1 MSLKG
6 LMITGA
12 VLLTL
17 LLLSQIRLWVLAGY
31 TASGAI
37 LRVGLGPFALT
48 LFQTSLIK
56 SDKKAKKAARRAEK
70 KAARKGRKKPA
81 VKEEKTEYRGA
92 ALELFWELFDMF
104 LEVGSRFK
112 RKLRIDFIQ
121 LHLVWGAEDPADAA
135 IGYGRAQG
143 VLHTIL
149 PLLEVN
155 FKVKETAATIDID
168 YTLEKPTINVKVAC
182 SLTVMQAIA
191 LGTYAGRKALMGYLR
206 HRRRNQPK
214 KEKAVR

>member
-12 VLLTL
+12 VLLTF

-31 TASGAI
+31 TASGVL
-37 LRVGLGPFALT
+37 LRAGLGPFALT
-48 LFQTSLIK
+48 LFHTSLPK
-56 SDKKAKKAARRAEK
+56 SDKKAQKTARRAEK
-70 KAARKGRKKPA
+70 RAARKGRKKP
-81 VKEEKTEYRGA
+81 VKEEETESRGA
-92 ALELFWELFDMF
+92 ALDLFWEILDMF

-121 LHLVWGAEDPADAA
+121 LHLIWGAADPSDAA

-182 SLTVMQAIA
+182 SLTLMQAIA
-191 LGTYAGRKALMGYLR
+191 LGAYAGRKALKGYLR
-206 HRRRNQPK
+206 HRRNHKPK

>member
-12 VLLTL
+12 ILLTL
-17 LLLSQIRLWVLAGY
+17 LLLSQIRLWALAGY
-31 TASGAI
+31 TASGAL
-37 LRVGLGPFALT
+37 LRAGLGPFGFT
-48 LFQTSLIK
+48 LFHASLPTSDPK
-56 SDKKAKKAARRAEK
+56 TRRAAKKAGRRERKRSEREAE
-70 KAARKGRKKPA
+70 A
-81 VKEEKTEYRGA
+81 KERGA
-92 ALELFWELFDMF
+92 ALELFWDIFDMF
-104 LEVGSRFK
+104 LEVSSRFK
-112 RKLRIDFIQ
+112 RKLRIDLIQ
-121 LHLVWGAEDPADAA
+121 LHITWGAADPADAA

-168 YTLEKPTINVKVAC
+168 YTLEKPTVYAKVAC
-182 SLTVMQAIA
+182 SLTMMQAIT
-191 LGTYAGRKALMGYLR
+191 LGVYAGRKALKGYLR
-206 HRRRNQPK
+206 HRRHNKQK